1 MHNMIGISA
10 PLNFFP
16 SQDSIPFLPKFGR
29 DRRRKKEATQPI
41 YLATYPAIYLL
52 YVSNSIDVS
61 FYPCF

>member
-1 MHNMIGISA
+1 MHNMIGIWA

-41 YLATYPAIYLL
+41 YLSTYPAIFLL